1 MYAYSK
7 LYVDDVMVNLGDMLD
22 YAVNGLGYM
31 ADSFWNSFIC
41 STAGN
46 GISEGEPRYLAGM
59 SGKEIVSEVMQEVYG
74 ISIDLKTDSYITNI
88 GSIEYWAGW
97 IMGYYQWYCGD
108 SFSIINEKGLAIND
122 VIDAY
127 ILHEADNS
135 KFVIWADKRCSER
148 DANQLRRLRKYWNL
162 SQRELSERS
171 GVSLR
176 MIQLYEQG
184 QNDIKK
190 AQANQVLAL
199 AKALGTDVE
208 TLLM

>member
-1 MYAYSK
+1 MKEEEAIGF
-7 LYVDDVMVNLGDMLD
+7 YVMD
-22 YAVNGLGYM
+22 
-31 ADSFWNSFIC
+31 I
-41 STAGN
+41 
-46 GISEGEPRYLAGM
+46 
-59 SGKEIVSEVMQEVYG
+59 YG

-108 SFSIINEKGLAIND
+108 SFSIINERGLAIND

-127 ILHEADNS
+127 ILHEADIS